1 MKHAEFAFP
10 GQVAKVLENGI
21 FDGSR
26 DAVLDGSVPPGYY
39 RATFQS
45 EEYTRREWGKFFEVL
60 EYKVR
65 GIGNH
70 QDAVV
75 LRRPA

>member
-1 MKHAEFAFP
+1 MLLRSFQAGARPTVTE
-10 GQVAKVLENGI
+10 AKLSLSGATLAGE
-21 FDGSR
+21 
-26 DAVLDGSVPPGYY
+26 P
-39 RATFQS
+39 ATFQS